1 MVPGAWI
8 LESPVLAIVQD
19 DLNMADVSTIQA
31 CIWRYRQYMK
41 WLPVFVV
48 AATIASSGCSYC
60 GPEQHAITTS
70 ANTLT
75 LGGDI
80 GARQIQYV
88 IYRLTQPP
96 ATPDVFEFIFN
107 TLEGSTNGEG
117 VALTLSGTDAITQEV
132 VTIVLAL
139 PVTLREGDEYAVGST
154 FSVEVGS
161 IAETKL
167 WGAHDLAQSNKAD
180 VAFVV
185 STYSFPPP
193 VHTPNFRAV
202 TSTGTIRV
210 VNRTRGH
217 VQLELNLSFT
227 DANGSVRT
235 VTGDAQANTEKR
247 AALCN

>member
-1 MVPGAWI
+1 
-8 LESPVLAIVQD
+8 
-19 DLNMADVSTIQA
+19 
-31 CIWRYRQYMK
+31 MK
-41 WLPVFVV
+41 WLPAFVV
-48 AATIASSGCSYC
+48 AATIANIGCDYC

-70 ANTLT
+70 ANTLM
-75 LGGDI
+75 LGGGI
-80 GARQIQYV
+80 ATRQIQYV
-88 IYRLTQPP
+88 TYRLTEPP
-96 ATPDVFEFIFN
+96 ASHDAFEFVFN

-117 VALTLSGTDAITQEV
+117 VALTLSGTDAMTQEV

-139 PVTLREGDEYAVGST
+139 PVSLRQGDEYPVGGT

-161 IAETKL
+161 AAETSL
-167 WGAHDLAQSNKAD
+167 WGAHNLVESNKAD

-202 TSTGTIRV
+202 SSTGTIRV

-217 VQLELNLSFT
+217 VQLDLNLSFT
-227 DANGSVRT
+227 DAAGNVRT
-235 VTGDAQANTEKR
+235 VSGDAQANAEKS

>member
-1 MVPGAWI
+1 
-8 LESPVLAIVQD
+8 
-19 DLNMADVSTIQA
+19 
-31 CIWRYRQYMK
+31 MK
-41 WLPVFVV
+41 WLSAFVV
-48 AATIASSGCSYC
+48 AATIATTGCDYC

-70 ANTLT
+70 ANTLM

-80 GARQIQYV
+80 ATRQIQFV
-88 IYRLTQPP
+88 TYRLTEPP
-96 ATPDVFEFIFN
+96 ASHDAFEFVFN
-107 TLEGSTNGEG
+107 TLEGSTNGDG
-117 VALTLSGTDAITQEV
+117 IALTLSGTDAITQEI

-139 PVTLREGDEYAVGST
+139 PVSLREGDEYPVGAT

-161 IAETKL
+161 TAETRL
-167 WGAHDLAQSNKAD
+167 WGAHDLVESNKAD

-193 VHTPNFRAV
+193 VYTPNFRAA

-217 VQLELNLSFT
+217 VQLQLNLSFT
-227 DANGSVRT
+227 DATGKVRT
-235 VTGDAQANTEKR
+235 VTGDAQANTEKS

>member
-1 MVPGAWI
+1 
-8 LESPVLAIVQD
+8 
-19 DLNMADVSTIQA
+19 
-31 CIWRYRQYMK
+31 MK
-41 WLPVFVV
+41 WLPALAI
-48 AATIASSGCSYC
+48 AATIANTGCNYC

-80 GARQIQYV
+80 ATRQIQYV
-88 IYRLTQPP
+88 TYRLTEPP
-96 ATPDVFEFIFN
+96 ASPDVFEFVFN
-107 TLEGSTNGEG
+107 TLEGSTRGEG
-117 VALTLSGTDAITQEV
+117 VAITLSGSDAITQEV

-139 PVTLREGDEYAVGST
+139 PVSLRQGDEYAVGAT

-161 IAETKL
+161 AAETRL
-167 WGAHDLAQSNKAD
+167 WGAHDLVDPSKAD

-202 TSTGTIRV
+202 ASTGTIRV
-210 VNRTRGH
+210 VGRTQGH
-217 VQLELNLSFT
+217 VQLELDLSFT
-227 DANGSVRT
+227 DAAGNVRT
-235 VTGDAQANTEKR
+235 VTGDAQASTEKS